1 MKRNLRIKAA
11 LLSLVMVF
19 TALVGIVAVTP
30 LNVSAAT
37 NSQVLTVM
45 SFNVRVDL
53 LKNGRDKLVID
64 TIKENAPDVFG
75 VQEADITWMNTL
87 KNGLPGYAAI
97 GKGRDWW
104 GAVEHCAIFYRTDLF
119 TPIASDTRWL
129 SSTPTKESL
138 YSYSENGTTYKANEK
153 RIMTYVVLERKSDGA
168 RFLVV
173 YMFKIFGPK
182 TLRS

>member
-30 LNVSAAT
+30 LSVSAAT

-64 TIKENAPDVFG
+64 TIKENAPDIFG
-75 VQEADITWMNTL
+75 VQEADITWMNT
-87 KNGLPGYAAI
+87 AQ
-97 GKGRDWW
+97 
-104 GAVEHCAIFYRTDLF
+104 
-119 TPIASDTRWL
+119 
-129 SSTPTKESL
+129 SSTAPICLLLSPAIQDGSLPLLPKNLCIPT
-138 YSYSENGTTYKANEK
+138 
-153 RIMTYVVLERKSDGA
+153 
-168 RFLVV
+168 
-173 YMFKIFGPK
+173 PK
-182 TLRS
+182 TAQPTLQTATVL